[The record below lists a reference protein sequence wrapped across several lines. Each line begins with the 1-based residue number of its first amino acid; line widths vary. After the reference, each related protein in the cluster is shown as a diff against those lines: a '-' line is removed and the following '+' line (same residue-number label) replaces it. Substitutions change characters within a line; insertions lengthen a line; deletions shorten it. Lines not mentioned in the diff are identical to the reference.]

1 MNSGSSNVE
10 RLRVRMACAGI
21 ALALL
26 SACGPGGPKRDT
38 GGNGGAGAG
47 GGTTKATGISIVA
60 GADAAGNATGKGALA
75 RFNTPGGIVIDSK
88 GNLFVADTANF
99 VIRKIAADGTVT
111 TFAGTAGTSDYRD
124 NAGTEAFFL
133 QPTALAIDAADNLYV
148 ADRLRIRRITPAGIV
163 DTVQTLQAGN
173 NSTNDALNALAV
185 GGVAADGKGNLFVT
199 TGIGTLRFPIANPNN
214 TTALEGAAARN
225 NVPGVAVVAP
235 RGVAVNA
242 DSVAWVAGLASANA
256 INRFDAGSTTP
267 VAYAGASDAGST
279 NDSGLN
285 ARFDRVVALALDKND
300 NLYVADAGNHTVR
313 KITPKLNVTTEAGTA
328 GSNRLATGALPG
340 SLADLRGLAV
350 AADGTLYATSG
361 NAVVKIVLP

>member
-1 MNSGSSNVE
+1 MNSGSNE
-10 RLRVRMACAGI
+10 KRLRVRMLCAGV

-26 SACGPGGPKRDT
+26 SACGPGGPKRET
-38 GGNGGAGAG
+38 GDGGGTTA

-60 GADAAGNATGKGALA
+60 GDAASAGNLTGRGAQA

-124 NAGTEAFFL
+124 NAGTDAFFL

-163 DTVQTLQAGN
+163 DTVKTLEAGN
-173 NSTNDALNALAV
+173 NTANDALNALAA

-199 TGIGTLRFPIANPNN
+199 TGIGTLRFPIANTNN
-214 TTALEGAAARN
+214 TTVLEGAAARN
-225 NVPGVAVVAP
+225 NVPGVAAVAP

-242 DSVAWVAGLASANA
+242 DSVAWVASLASANA

-267 VAYAGASDAGST
+267 VPYAGGNDAGST
-279 NDSGLN
+279 NDAGLN
-285 ARFDRVVALALDKND
+285 ARFDRVVALALDKTG
-300 NLYVADAGNHTVR
+300 NLYAADAGNHTVR
-313 KITPKLNVTTEAGTA
+313 KITPNFNVTTEAGTA
-328 GSNRLATGALPG
+328 GSNRLATGGLPG
-340 SLADLRGLAV
+340 SLADIRGIAV
-350 AADGTLYATSG
+350 AGDGTLYATSG